1 MTEGPGNQAPNE
13 AGTGTPGTPR
23 LNVLVTGGSGA
34 SGVAVAR
41 ALHAAGHRVF
51 TVGSDQARID
61 AAAEK
66 AGDGVTGLVCD
77 LSRLED
83 VRQLGKDVSAAA
95 GTIDAVIH
103 LVGGWRGA
111 TGIADQTDED
121 WDFLERGAITT
132 LRNVSRIFYDHIAAS
147 PYGRFAMVSSTAV
160 AKPAAAT
167 ASYVAAKAAA
177 EAWTMAMADGFR
189 RANAAAGD
197 DTAANNTAA
206 NDTAANGTARNTG
219 RGEAAAVVLVVKAL
233 VDDEMRRNHPERKFP
248 GATDVEDLAG
258 AVVGLFDTPASGLNG
273 SRLVLAPEE
282 SVPCLQ
288 GARLYLD

>member
-1 MTEGPGNQAPNE
+1 MTGESGNQAPDE

-34 SGVAVAR
+34 SGIAVAR

-51 TVGSDQARID
+51 TVGSDRARIE

-95 GTIDAVIH
+95 GTVDAVIH

-132 LRNVSRIFYDHIAAS
+132 LRNVSRIFFDDIAAS
-147 PYGRFAMVSSTAV
+147 RYGRFAMVSSTAV

-189 RANAAAGD
+189 RANAAA
-197 DTAANNTAA
+197 A
-206 NDTAANGTARNTG
+206 NDTAASDTAASDTAGDTG
-219 RGEAAAVVLVVKAL
+219 GGEAAAVVLVVKAL

-248 GATDVEDLAG
+248 GATDVEDLAR
-258 AVVGLFDTPASGLNG
+258 AVVGLFDTPASDLNG
-273 SRLVLAPEE
+273 GQLMLAP
-282 SVPCLQ
+282 
-288 GARLYLD
+288 

>member
-1 MTEGPGNQAPNE
+1 MTEESGNQAPNE

-34 SGVAVAR
+34 SGIAVAR

-51 TVGSDQARID
+51 TVGSDQARIE

-77 LSRLED
+77 LSRLDD

-95 GTIDAVIH
+95 GTIDGVIH

-132 LRNVSRIFYDHIAAS
+132 LRNVSRIFFDDIAAS
-147 PYGRFAMVSSTAV
+147 RYGRFAMVSSTAV

-189 RANAAAGD
+189 RANAAAGN
-197 DTAANNTAA
+197 DTA
-206 NDTAANGTARNTG
+206 NDTAGNTDG
-219 RGEAAAVVLVVKAL
+219 GGAAAVVLVVKAL

-248 GATDVEDLAG
+248 GATDVEDLAR

-273 SRLVLAPEE
+273 SRLVLAP
-282 SVPCLQ
+282 
-288 GARLYLD
+288 